1 MCPESI
7 GDPEKDEPNAD
18 PESENV
24 LIFQEFLLDTNLTVG
39 NILQENEAKVLDYV
53 RFECGEAQEEEKKKL
68 LLESVQWNHR
78 ECISECF
85 SK

>member
-7 GDPEKDEPNAD
+7 GDPEKDVPNAD

-39 NILQENEAKVLDYV
+39 NILQENESKVLDFV
-53 RFECGEAQEEEKKKL
+53 RFECGEAQEVQQKEK
-68 LLESVQWNHR
+68 LEVVQ
-78 ECISECF
+78 
-85 SK
+85 